1 MNPEAPFEWL
11 EGAPRGEPVALLH
24 SGGAGRV
31 IGFGG
36 AVEVLKLEEPQPTAF
51 AELDAFLSRHGSRTC
66 IVSLGY
72 DLRDAVEALPRR
84 IASDIDQPV
93 LSVVAFEERVDFGPL
108 PPPRVCDVIPATGLA
123 PMPTRVAYED
133 QVARVIEHIRA
144 GDIFQANL
152 TQPFT
157 GRFEGDPRRLFRR
170 LCAISPAPFAAF
182 YDAGDGLAVLSAS
195 PEEFLQLDGR
205 DVRTR
210 PIKGTRPR
218 DPEPG
223 RDAALRAALRA
234 SSKDLAELAMI
245 VDLLRNDLGKVAEI
259 GSVRVGPFPEE
270 ASFAQ
275 VHHLFA
281 TVSARLR
288 ADVTI
293 GDLLRATFPGGS
305 ITGAPKLRCME
316 ILEQLEWVRRG
327 VYTGSIGWLGPG
339 PRLHL
344 NVAIRTMVVREGVVR
359 FHVGGGVTADS
370 DPAAEYEETLHK
382 AAGMLAALGVSASE
396 SW

>member
-1 MNPEAPFEWL
+1 
-11 EGAPRGEPVALLH
+11 
-24 SGGAGRV
+24 
-31 IGFGG
+31 
-36 AVEVLKLEEPQPTAF
+36 
-51 AELDAFLSRHGSRTC
+51 
-66 IVSLGY
+66 
-72 DLRDAVEALPRR
+72 
-84 IASDIDQPV
+84 DQPV
-93 LSVVAFEERVDFGPL
+93 LSDVAFEERVDFGPL

-157 GRFEGDPRRLFRR
+157 GRFGGDPRRLFRR

-288 ADVTI
+288 AGVTI